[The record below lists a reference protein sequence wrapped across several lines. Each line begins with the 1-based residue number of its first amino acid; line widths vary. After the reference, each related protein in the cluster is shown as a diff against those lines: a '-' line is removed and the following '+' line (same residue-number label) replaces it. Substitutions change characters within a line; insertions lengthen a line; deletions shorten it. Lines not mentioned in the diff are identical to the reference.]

1 VASQAQ
7 GARQK
12 SSTGKIEAVQ
22 IMDSEGFRPSRRAIL
37 GGAFAG
43 IAALVAAPVYAK
55 VPGFLRQAG
64 DIRRVRMYSQRT
76 GESIDTIYYA
86 DGQYVPEAV
95 QEISYFMRDWRE
107 NIMMK
112 YDARNVDNLA
122 ATLRMM
128 DTDEPYLMISGY
140 RTPHTNSMLRG
151 AASHSY
157 HLRAMAA
164 DVRLRGRNVRQISG
178 AAFACNGGGVGIY
191 NRSNFVHMDC
201 GPVRTWR
208 G

>member
-1 VASQAQ
+1 
-7 GARQK
+7 
-12 SSTGKIEAVQ
+12 
-22 IMDSEGFRPSRRAIL
+22 MDSEGFRPSRRALL

-43 IAALVAAPVYAK
+43 IAAVVAAPVYAK
-55 VPGFLRQAG
+55 VPGFLRQSG

-86 DGQYVPEAV
+86 DGQYVPEALN
-95 QEISYFMRDWRE
+95 EISYFMRDWRE
-107 NIMMK
+107 NLMMK

-122 ATLRMM
+122 ASLRMM

-140 RTPHTNSMLRG
+140 RTPHTNAMLRG
-151 AASHSY
+151 AASHSF

-164 DVRLRGRNVRQISG
+164 DVRLRGRNVKQISG